1 LEGIKPV
8 IGKIK
13 ERVLST
19 PDISAELKKLV
30 ELQGLD
36 KRIFDLNQKKGEV
49 PLLLERLQKAFEDK
63 KANYKSLESNLQ
75 KMQLKQKEKE
85 GDLNAKEEGIK
96 KSQSQLGIL
105 KTNKEYQAKLAE
117 IESLKADKSVI
128 EEEILRLMDDIEA
141 ARKALEDERNVLA
154 GEEKIYNEEKRAVA
168 EQAKDVEGSLQA
180 EEGKRQI
187 AAAGIDKKILQ
198 AYERILH
205 GLGGVALVQVS
216 HNSCEGCHMRVPHQ
230 VINEIKMYNRLITCE
245 NCSRILYLEEGE

>member
-1 LEGIKPV
+1 M
-8 IGKIK
+8 
-13 ERVLST
+13 ST

-36 KRIFDLNQKKGEV
+36 KRIFDLKQKRGEV
-49 PLLLERLQKAFEDK
+49 PVLLERLHKAFEDK
-63 KANYKSLESNLQ
+63 KTNYKSLESNLQ

-85 GDLNAKEEGIK
+85 GDLGAKEEGIK
-96 KSQSQLGIL
+96 KTQSQLGVL

-128 EEEILRLMDDIEA
+128 EEEILRLMDEIEA
-141 ARKALEDERNVLA
+141 AKKALDEEKKVLA
-154 GEEKIYNEEKRAVA
+154 GEEKVYSEEKRAVE
-168 EQAKDVEGSLQA
+168 EQAKDTDASLQA

-198 AYERILH
+198 AYEHILH
-205 GLGGVALVQVS
+205 GRGGVALVQVS
-216 HNSCEGCHMRVPHQ
+216 NNSCEGCHMRVPHQ

-245 NCSRILYLEEGE
+245 NCNRILYLEEGE